1 MANVSKSPI
10 ATINMIKMMLHEK
23 QQSSFRMFDH
33 IISTYGLRY
42 TVNFDPTQLF
52 FNRPHRPNIPYDD
65 R

>member
-42 TVNFDPTQLF
+42 TVNFDPTILQ
-52 FNRPHRPNIPYDD
+52 
-65 R
+65 